1 MPKDARAEARCL
13 RDYYAR
19 QDRVRCMVCGRH
31 LLTRDKK
38 GWACSRVCAERLKE
52 SQASEPLGGPTGG
65 GG

>member
-1 MPKDARAEARCL
+1 MPKDARAEARRL

-38 GWACSRVCAERLKE
+38 GWCCSKKCREALEGQPQER
-52 SQASEPLGGPTGG
+52 
-65 GG
+65 